1 MRGSMICL
9 KEQLYEEEVE
19 PEAVAVVVQLLLL
32 ETAAVAPSSF
42 QILTGE

>member
-19 PEAVAVVVQLLLL
+19 LEAVVVQLLLL

>member
-19 PEAVAVVVQLLLL
+19 PEAVVVQLLLL